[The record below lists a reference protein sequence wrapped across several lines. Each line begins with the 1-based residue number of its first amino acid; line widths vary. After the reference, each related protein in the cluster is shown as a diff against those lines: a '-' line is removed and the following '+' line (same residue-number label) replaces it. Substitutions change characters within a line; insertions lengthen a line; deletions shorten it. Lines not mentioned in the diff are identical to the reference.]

1 MSLVFFGTTD
11 TGWHCLNEMLKA
23 QLPVR
28 GIVTGLP
35 EFDISYA
42 KDKVRNLRHRSFKN
56 FEAEHGIPVLTFT
69 RTFDEEIIRTIAS
82 WEPELF
88 VVIGWYHL
96 IPARVRALAP
106 LGTVGVHWSLLPKYR
121 GGSPLVWAMINGETE
136 TGASLFY
143 LEDKVDVG
151 DVIAQTRVRIGAD
164 DEVNTMIARLNIA
177 SGELVREHI
186 PKLLRGIAQRWPQD
200 NAQATYFPP
209 RAPEDGEI
217 DWSWPARR
225 IYDFIRAQT
234 FPYPCA
240 FTFYRGQKIKI
251 VQAALPPHDGQHV
264 RVRAGDGEELGLK
277 TILSEDG
284 GTLIAAT
291 DYFHATEIST
301 TQFFHALDAT
311 SSAQ

>member
-11 TGWHCLNEMLKA
+11 VGWHCLDEMIKA
-23 QLPVR
+23 NLPVR
-28 GIVTGLP
+28 GIVTGLQ

-56 FEAEHGIPVLTFT
+56 FEEEHGIPVLTFT
-69 RTFDEEIIRTIAS
+69 RKFDEEIVRTIAS
-82 WEPELF
+82 WQPQLL

-136 TGASLFY
+136 TGTSLFY

-151 DVIAQTRVRIGAD
+151 DVIAQTRVSIGAD
-164 DEVNTMIARLNIA
+164 DEVSAMIARLNMA
-177 SGELVREHI
+177 SGALVREHI
-186 PKLLRGIAQRWPQD
+186 PKLLRGEAQRWPQD
-200 NAQATYFPP
+200 NTEATYFPP

-234 FPYPCA
+234 LPYPCA
-240 FTFYRGQKIKI
+240 FTSYRGQKIKI
-251 VQAALPPHDGQHV
+251 VHATLPPYDERHV
-264 RVRAGDGEELGLK
+264 RVRAGDGEWIGLK
-277 TILSEDG
+277 TILPEG
-284 GTLIAAT
+284 GSSMIAAT
-291 DYFHATEIST
+291 EYFCATEIST
-301 TQFFHALDAT
+301 TQFARALDAT
-311 SSAQ
+311 SSTQ